1 MQPFATIWLML
12 WTGMAWGQEEI
23 IQAVTATGQG
33 LTLGG
38 GDITFPSALVLCTY
52 LISKWTP
59 AVKVHHVVDIRDK
72 REKEK

>member
-1 MQPFATIWLML
+1 MQPLATIWLMV
-12 WTGMAWGQEEI
+12 WTSVAWAQEEI
-23 IQAVTATGQG
+23 IQAVTSTGGG

-52 LISKWTP
+52 LISRWTP
-59 AVKVHHVVDIRDK
+59 RVHHVVTLIDK

>member
-1 MQPFATIWLML
+1 MQQIAML
-12 WTGMAWGQEEI
+12 WMMVWTGIAYAQEEI
-23 IQAVTATGQG
+23 IQAVTATGGG

-59 AVKVHHVVDIRDK
+59 RVQVVLIDK
-72 REKEK
+72 REGK